1 MLLKQERRLLIEES
15 NVEIDP
21 AKVSSG
27 VANENVD
34 LSCIRKYFTDDAWE
48 AVLNT
53 GMSFYTYY
61 CISIFMCILVK
72 MKQEMDIFNCFA
84 CEKRDDNW
92 SGSSMM
98 INSDGC
104 LEWFHWYVAIF
115 NPIKVCLLVA
125 LSLWVLHWH
134 RRRAH

>member
-1 MLLKQERRLLIEES
+1 
-15 NVEIDP
+15 
-21 AKVSSG
+21 
-27 VANENVD
+27 
-34 LSCIRKYFTDDAWE
+34 
-48 AVLNT
+48 
-53 GMSFYTYY
+53 
-61 CISIFMCILVK
+61 MCILVK
-72 MKQEMDIFNCFA
+72 MKQEMDILNCFA

-98 INSDGC
+98 INCDGC